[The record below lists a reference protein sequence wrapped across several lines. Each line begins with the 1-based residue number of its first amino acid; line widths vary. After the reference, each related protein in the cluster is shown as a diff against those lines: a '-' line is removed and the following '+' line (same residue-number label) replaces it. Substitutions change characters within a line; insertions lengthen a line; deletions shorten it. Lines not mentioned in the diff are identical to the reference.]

1 MMPTALPRAPEPGP
15 ARRLETRFH
24 TMTDILIILFLI
36 LLNGVFAMSE
46 LALVSAK
53 RLRLEKQAEEG
64 SRGAHAALRLA
75 DNPSHFLSTVQVGI
89 TLISIFNGA
98 FGEAS
103 LVARLTPWFQSMPAT
118 QPYAYQLALGVV
130 VVCITFAS
138 IILGELVPKRIAMQ
152 YPEAMATLIAPP
164 LRLLST
170 IMSPFVKILALTT
183 EAVTR
188 LIGIGGHKDETP
200 TEEDITGMIKEGT
213 DAGVFEKTEYDIVS
227 RALRLDDR
235 HLKALMTP
243 RVDMDFI
250 DLDGDRSQ
258 ILHCIAESKYSRL
271 PVCRGDRS
279 RVVGFIHTGDLF
291 EQAVRGGSL
300 DAIDVDAA
308 VQDVLYVPESVSA
321 MGVLELFKK
330 NNTELGLIVDEYGD
344 IQGMVTMTDVMSALV
359 GDVTVIGEAHDPDAV
374 QREDGSWLLDGGM
387 VLDRFRDLFETG
399 VTFPAEQNGAYHT
412 LAGFL
417 LYQFGYI
424 PRPGET
430 VEWDEYKFE
439 IVDMDGNRI
448 DRVLVTHTPPPPE
461 PAPSEERAA
470 DGGTA

>member
-1 MMPTALPRAPEPGP
+1 
-15 ARRLETRFH
+15 
-24 TMTDILIILFLI
+24 MTDILIILFLI

-53 RLRLEKQAEEG
+53 RLRLEKQAGEG
-64 SRGAHAALRLA
+64 SRGALAALKLA

-89 TLISIFNGA
+89 TLIGIFNGA

-103 LVARLTPWFQSMPAT
+103 LVARMLPWLESMPAT
-118 QPYAYQLALGVV
+118 QPYAYQIALAVV

-170 IMSPFVKILALTT
+170 VMSPFVKLLALTT
-183 EAVTR
+183 EAITR
-188 LIGIGGHKDETP
+188 LLGIGKQKDETP

-243 RVDMDFI
+243 RVDVTFVDI
-250 DLDGDRSQ
+250 EGERAHLLQ
-258 ILHCIAESKYSRL
+258 CIADSRFSRF

-279 RVVGFIHTGDLF
+279 RVIGFIHTGDLF
-291 EQAVRGGSL
+291 EQAVRAGSL
-300 DAIDVDAA
+300 DAIDLEAA
-308 VQDVLYVPESVSA
+308 VQEILYVPESVSA

-330 NNTELGLIVDEYGD
+330 NNAELALIVDEYGD
-344 IQGMVTMTDVMSALV
+344 IQGLVTMTDLMSALV
-359 GDVTVIGEAHDPDAV
+359 GDVTVIGEEHDPDAV
-374 QREDGSWLLDGGM
+374 QREDGSWLFDGG
-387 VLDRFRDLFETG
+387 VALDRFRDIFTTPLR
-399 VTFPAEQNGAYHT
+399 FPAEESGAYHT

-424 PRPGET
+424 PRPSET
-430 VEWDEYKFE
+430 LDWDEYRFE
-439 IVDMDGNRI
+439 VLDMDGNRI
-448 DRVLVTHTPPPPE
+448 DRILVTHTPAPPAQPE
-461 PAPSEERAA
+461 ADEERAA
-470 DGGTA
+470 DAP

>member
-1 MMPTALPRAPEPGP
+1 
-15 ARRLETRFH
+15 
-24 TMTDILIILFLI
+24 MTDILIILFLI

-53 RLRLEKQAEEG
+53 RLRLEKQASEG

-103 LVARLTPWFQSMPAT
+103 LVARLRPWFESMPAT

-164 LRLLST
+164 LRVLST

-183 EAVTR
+183 EAIAR

-243 RVDMDFI
+243 RVDMTFV
-250 DLDGDRSQ
+250 DLDGERAQ
-258 ILHCIAESKYSRL
+258 ILQRIAESRFSRF

-279 RVVGFIHTGDLF
+279 QVVGFIHTGDLF
-291 EQAVRGGSL
+291 EQAVRAGSL
-300 DAIDVDAA
+300 DGIDLDAA
-308 VQDVLYVPESVSA
+308 VQDILYVPESVSA

-330 NNTELGLIVDEYGD
+330 NNAELALIVDEYGD

-359 GDVTVIGEAHDPDAV
+359 GDVTVIGEEHDPDAV
-374 QREDGSWLLDGGM
+374 QREDGSWLLDGGIP
-387 VLDRFRDLFETG
+387 LDRFRDLFQTG
-399 VTFPAEQNGAYHT
+399 VRFPAEEGGAYHT

-417 LYQFGYI
+417 FYQFGYI
-424 PRPGET
+424 PRPSET
-430 VEWDEYKFE
+430 ISWDEYCFE
-439 IVDMDGNRI
+439 VLDMDGNRI
-448 DRVLVTHTPPPPE
+448 DRILVTHTPPPPA

-470 DGGTA
+470 DGGAP